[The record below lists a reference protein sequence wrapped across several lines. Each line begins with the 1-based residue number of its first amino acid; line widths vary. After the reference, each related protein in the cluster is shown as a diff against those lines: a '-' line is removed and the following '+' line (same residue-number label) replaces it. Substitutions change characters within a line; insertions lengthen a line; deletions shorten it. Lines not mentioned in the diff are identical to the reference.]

1 MIKKVLDGRVVAVL
15 GTSDWSSEQLW
26 KIQPISDEESS
37 FYCDAQG
44 NIYRYNAKRK
54 KMSSINPRDRGRKNL
69 EVAIHFKNSTKNF
82 LVKYLIAL
90 AIFPYVRFTQN
101 RVGHLDGNL
110 MNNKVDN
117 IFVDITIEECDK
129 NIY

>member
-1 MIKKVLDGRVVAVL
+1 
-15 GTSDWSSEQLW
+15 
-26 KIQPISDEESS
+26 
-37 FYCDAQG
+37 
-44 NIYRYNAKRK
+44 
-54 KMSSINPRDRGRKNL
+54 MSSINPRDRGRKNL
-69 EVAIHFKNSTKNF
+69 EVAIHFKSSTKNF

-90 AIFPYVRFTQN
+90 AIFPYVNFTQN

-117 IFVDITIEECDK
+117 IFVDITIEERDK